1 MIAFIDTSVLVAAI
15 VGTEDY
21 HRECDALMDSG
32 ELGMFA
38 HGLAETFSI
47 LTSGRRKLQM
57 TADAASEL
65 IEQDFLPLLSVT
77 SLTPTEMMR
86 AMRDAQSRG
95 ARGGGIYDYLHLVA
109 ARKAKAAR
117 IYTLNL
123 SNFRALYRPGDP
135 EIVHPGV

>member
-86 AMRDAQSRG
+86 AMLDAQSRG
-95 ARGGGIYDYLHLVA
+95 VRGGGIYDYLHLVA

-135 EIVHPGV
+135 EIVHPGL

>member
-1 MIAFIDTSVLVAAI
+1 MIAFVDTSVLVAAI

-86 AMRDAQSRG
+86 AMRDAQNRG
-95 ARGGGIYDYLHLVA
+95 VRGGGIYDYLHLVA
-109 ARKAKAAR
+109 ARKAKATR

-123 SNFRALYRPGDP
+123 SNFRALYRQGDP
-135 EIVHPGV
+135 EIVHPGL

>member
-21 HRECDALMDSG
+21 HRECDALMDSS

-86 AMRDAQSRG
+86 AMRDAQSRSV
-95 ARGGGIYDYLHLVA
+95 RGGGIYDYLHLVA
-109 ARKAKAAR
+109 AQKAKASR

-123 SNFRALYRPGDP
+123 SNFRALHRPGDP
-135 EIVHPGV
+135 EIVHPGA